1 MPSCDSILV
10 NLDNLVDQFC
20 LNANCNEKKIR
31 SIIHFTS
38 KKALDINT
46 LGEKNIEIFY
56 KYGFISDLIS
66 IFKLKN
72 FKNEILKL
80 RNFQETKINKILDSI
95 EKAKNTQFLNVLYG
109 IGIKHIELSVAEIIA
124 EKISNFKELININF
138 EELEKVNTIGPSIIY
153 ELKEYIKQNKDL
165 LIKFDEIFK
174 YQTHSPKKSHTLNNL
189 SFVITG
195 KLNYSRS
202 FYEQKIKENNGRLL
216 KSVNKNLDYLITNE
230 KNTNSSKMIAALKYD
245 IKIINEEQFLQLIKK
260 DEK

>member
-1 MPSCDSILV
+1 MYS
-10 NLDNLVDQFC
+10 
-20 LNANCNEKKIR
+20 
-31 SIIHFTS
+31 
-38 KKALDINT
+38 
-46 LGEKNIEIFY
+46 
-56 KYGFISDLIS
+56 
-66 IFKLKN
+66 
-72 FKNEILKL
+72 
-80 RNFQETKINKILDSI
+80 
-95 EKAKNTQFLNVLYG
+95 
-109 IGIKHIELSVAEIIA
+109 
-124 EKISNFKELININF
+124 
-138 EELEKVNTIGPSIIY
+138 SIIY

>member
-1 MPSCDSILV
+1 MKKLNIASSCDSILV

-46 LGEKNIEIFY
+46 LYEKNIEIFY

-109 IGIKHIELSVAEIIA
+109 IGIKHIE
-124 EKISNFKELININF
+124 NFL
-138 EELEKVNTIGPSIIY
+138 
-153 ELKEYIKQNKDL
+153 
-165 LIKFDEIFK
+165 
-174 YQTHSPKKSHTLNNL
+174 
-189 SFVITG
+189 
-195 KLNYSRS
+195 
-202 FYEQKIKENNGRLL
+202 LL
-216 KSVNKNLDYLITNE
+216 KL
-230 KNTNSSKMIAALKYD
+230 
-245 IKIINEEQFLQLIKK
+245 LQKK
-260 DEK
+260 LAILRN